1 MKGKICVVTG
11 ANSGIGKAT
20 AKGLAAQG
28 AHIVMVCR
36 SRARGT
42 KAQAEIRTEAYSDA
56 VDLLIADLAVQS
68 AIGQLAET
76 IHSRY
81 ERVDVLVNN
90 AGIYQSERN
99 LTPDGVERTFA
110 VNHLAYFL
118 VANLLGDLLH
128 AGAAKHGEARVVNVA
143 SEAHRGSRIHFDDP
157 SLEGGYSGLKAYGQ
171 SKLANVLFTRELARR
186 LAGTGVTANAVHPGV
201 VATNIWRGHSDWL
214 ATLAG
219 FFTWLYKSPERGARG
234 PLKLASD
241 ADLAG
246 VSGAYF
252 DETTRTQPS
261 KAAQDDEAARRLW
274 TLSAEM
280 TSLPDEAQVG

>member
-28 AHIVMVCR
+28 AHVVMVCR

-42 KAQAEIRTEAYSDA
+42 KAQAAIRTEAYSDA

-76 IHSRY
+76 IQARY
-81 ERVDVLVNN
+81 DRVDVLVNN

-99 LTPDGVERTFA
+99 LTPDGVERTLA

-118 VANLLGDLLH
+118 LANLLGDLLH
-128 AGAAKHGEARVVNVA
+128 AGAAKHGEARIVNVA
-143 SEAHRGSRIHFDDP
+143 SEAHRGGTMHFDDL
-157 SLEGGYSGLKAYGQ
+157 SLEDGYSGLKAYGQ
-171 SKLANVLFTRELARR
+171 SKLANVLFTRELAQR
-186 LAGTGVTANAVHPGV
+186 LAGTGITANAVHPGV
-201 VATNIWRGHSDWL
+201 VNTNIWSGNTDWL

-219 FFTWLYKSPERGARG
+219 FFAWFYKSPARGARG
-234 PLKLASD
+234 PIKLASD
-241 ADLAG
+241 PDLEG
-246 VSGAYF
+246 VTGAYF
-252 DETTRTQPS
+252 NETERTQPAT
-261 KAAQDDEAARRLW
+261 AAQDDAAAQRLW
-274 TLSAEM
+274 QISAELAD
-280 TSLPDEAQVG
+280 LPEEAQVG